1 MKRFFVLA
9 LFVCACACGLHAQAV
24 DTTVCAIVKNPKSF
38 DGKIV
43 RIKGTV
49 VAGLDQFI
57 VKDSDT
63 CGFPIDAIWLEYPA
77 GTKGKAG
84 AGTVIKIQPA
94 HNFAGTYTAPTRTPV
109 TLDTKNK
116 DFKQFDSL
124 MSQSPKK
131 VMGMCLGCA
140 RYTVTAT
147 LVGRLDGVASASLQ
161 HDKAGKIVG
170 FGGFGNLNAY
180 PARLVLQSVSDIT
193 EKEVDYSKSAP
204 PANGGFGP
212 PPGGGPGGASQ
223 QDMFDPVVAA
233 GKSIEKLKGTP
244 AGDQV
249 AKDVAQF
256 AKGNGVSII
265 NGATNEAS
273 PKDEAQGAKDSPD
286 GILFNC
292 YINQNR
298 VDGVAELRSII
309 HLGQH
314 ISDARAPMPGNED
327 APFYIVEYNGWS
339 MTVAVAAFNGER
351 HLTMPGGYVLWDP
364 AWPVGER
371 NDTMDKALKDYLAK
385 EAALSR

>member
-49 VAGLDQFI
+49 IAGLDQFL
-57 VKDSDT
+57 VKDAEP
-63 CGFPIDAIWLEYPA
+63 CGFPVDGIWLEYPA

-84 AGTVIKIQPA
+84 AAAVVRIQAA
-94 HNFAGTYTAPTRTPV
+94 HNFAGTYTAPTRTAV
-109 TLDTKNK
+109 TLDNKNK

-124 MSQSPKK
+124 MSQTPKK
-131 VMGMCLGCA
+131 MAGMCLGCA
-140 RYTVTAT
+140 RYSVTAT
-147 LVGRLDGVASASLQ
+147 LVGRLDGVESAALQ
-161 HDKAGKIVG
+161 HDKAGKIIG
-170 FGGFGNLNAY
+170 FGGFGNMNAY
-180 PARLVLQSVSDIT
+180 PARLVLQSVSDIV
-193 EKEVDYSKSAP
+193 EKEVDYSKTPAP
-204 PANGGFGP
+204 AKGDFGP
-212 PPGGGPGGASQ
+212 PQASQ
-223 QDMFDPVVAA
+223 QEMFDPVAAA

-256 AKGNGVSII
+256 AKGNGVAIVYST
-265 NGATNEAS
+265 TNETS
-273 PKDEAQGAKDSPD
+273 PKDETLGAKDSPD

-292 YINQNR
+292 LINQNR
-298 VDGVAELRSII
+298 VDGTAELRTII

-314 ISDARAPMPGNED
+314 ISDVRAPIAGNED
-327 APFYIVEYNGWS
+327 APLYIVEYNGWS
-339 MTVAVAAFNGER
+339 MTVAVAAFNQQKS
-351 HLTMPGGYVLWDP
+351 LTMPGGAVLWDAGWP
-364 AWPVGER
+364 AGER
-371 NDTMDKALKDYLAK
+371 NDTMDKAIKDYLSK